1 MQIRTLTSSQLARAG
16 ELRWK
21 STPPVIVVSLIGIRQ
36 KSELFSISFSQG
48 HWLGS
53 RSSLTFQD
61 FVFAGSLIGIPFKT
75 ELFRISFSQGLWLGS
90 RSRLNFS
97 GFRFRRVSDWDPVQD
112 WTFQDFVFAGSLIG
126 IPFKTELFRISF
138 SQGLWLGS
146 RSRLLKLSSWLRCPF
161 ISQKNSGKKK
171 IAQNSP
177 QPLLKNKMVPS
188 WRHLVDYI
196 IFSPLTLGTFH

>member
-53 RSSLTFQD
+53 RSSL
-61 FVFAGSLIGIPFKT
+61 
-75 ELFRISFSQGLWLGS
+75 
-90 RSRLNFS
+90 
-97 GFRFRRVSDWDPVQD
+97 
-112 WTFQDFVFAGSLIG
+112 TFQDFVFAGSLIG